1 MRKKLVLACENCGT
15 RNYSTMSNKGTER
28 LEIKKFCQKCNA
40 HTVHKET
47 K

>member
-1 MRKKLVLACENCGT
+1 MKKKLVLACGNCGS
-15 RNYSTMSNKGTER
+15 RNYSTVGNKGTER

-40 HTVHKET
+40 HTIHKET